1 MTKDIETYIY
11 LYYIYINI
19 YNIKLKLI
27 FSFCHFVIVI
37 CHIVTFIIITSKRLA
52 SFFRRDKK
60 GRVSKYYLHMQN
72 IVFTSKKAGL
82 PFRKT
87 VFYKKGYFIN

>member
-1 MTKDIETYIY
+1 MFLDVFSDNNVTIVTNDKGYIETYIY
-11 LYYIYINI
+11 LYYI

-52 SFFRRDKK
+52 SFLDVTKK
-60 GRVSKYYLHMQN
+60 GESAN
-72 IVFTSKKAGL
+72 ITCTCK
-82 PFRKT
+82 
-87 VFYKKGYFIN
+87 I

>member
-1 MTKDIETYIY
+1 MFLDVFSDNNVTIVTNDKGYIETYIY
-11 LYYIYINI
+11 FVL
-19 YNIKLKLI
+19 
-27 FSFCHFVIVI
+27 SFCD
-37 CHIVTFIIITSKRLA
+37 CHLSHCHVHHNNLKKTGF
-52 SFFRRDKK
+52 FFRRDKK